1 MENFVTK
8 DLILRW
14 DNKDIFLIIA
24 YHFVILFEKANL
36 SMEDIVL
43 NSFATSFLFVYHQRE
58 TNLKCRIFWQEKI
71 KDELPENMKV
81 ALKI

>member
-1 MENFVTK
+1 MDDHQNQIIKRFLIKNNDEFLVENFVTK

-43 NSFATSFLFVYHQRE
+43 NSFATSFYLYTINER
-58 TNLKCRIFWQEKI
+58 LI
-71 KDELPENMKV
+71 
-81 ALKI
+81 